1 MEGGRKGVFFLRAFA
16 QRATPKYHNYV
27 ETQNTGKKKKER
39 NVLKEGRKR
48 KHPGCAP
55 KGVPHRREQE
65 IRWWKDEEEIQIAP
79 PIEWVP
85 QRGIF
90 RLTQKENAI

>member
-1 MEGGRKGVFFLRAFA
+1 MEGGRKGVFILRAFA

-27 ETQNTGKKKKER
+27 ETQNAGKNKK
-39 NVLKEGRKR
+39 GRKR
-48 KHPGCAP
+48 KHPDCAP

-65 IRWWKDEEEIQIAP
+65 IRGWEDEKEIQIAP

-85 QRGIF
+85 QRRIF